1 MADGKIVIDID
12 IPVDK
17 VKTDAQLIDQV
28 LNALGK
34 DAGKE
39 LDSSFEQST
48 NKVKQEADDT
58 SKEVNQ
64 KLSKPVQFKWT
75 LDNKDV
81 KDKTQQTDEEIKS
94 VPKEVETKFS
104 AVTDEA
110 KSKTV
115 ELQNAFKAVPKSTET
130 KNEVNNSDAKAK
142 VEETKKELDSVPKDT
157 KTKQTADNADLKEK
171 ANQSKKEINKV
182 PDKKDTK
189 LTGTDETK
197 KATDSASK
205 NADDAGKHFSKLHEI
220 IKGTFIGNFAANA
233 VQTGLSVIKN
243 TLGGVITEGTHYNR
257 LQQDMIAQWTTLTG
271 SAGKGKELVKET
283 NDLAIAA
290 QNSTE
295 MVNDLNQKFY
305 AVTNSAGK
313 TRELSK
319 SVLTLQDAFGQS
331 DDAVKNFAMQWSQ
344 MIGNG
349 KANAQDMMSI
359 QNVFPKFM
367 EELVAYEQ
375 KVTHNSKL
383 TTSQVRDMMSA
394 GKISADAMN
403 TVLIGMGEKYK
414 NATDNFSQTMD
425 GMERT
430 IHARI
435 PVLAGAIVKPFQELK
450 NPLLGKMSNWITSS
464 GAEKSFENF
473 GKSIAGIMN
482 GVMTVINTFAVSFK
496 ANIAGAFEG
505 SHLSD
510 IGNSFRDIGKA
521 VTPALQAIAGFV
533 GVISG
538 NIFKAFANLLTG
550 IVSGFQGIGRQK
562 SALDFSGVAKIFY
575 SLSQAINAVMV
586 YLQPLINKLGEFIGI
601 FAKGAFSGIVTVFQD
616 ISSAIGKVASKLV
629 DLIPQMDDT
638 NKAVDGVAK
647 HRAAIEKLGK
657 VFGGL
662 ITAILAGKATF
673 KVLDTM
679 RFGIVGI
686 GNAFRALKNAPS
698 ILAALSKAF
707 PNVTKA
713 IKGVKEAFDLLKLA
727 FMTNPFMATVAV
739 IVALGLAFYEAY
751 KHIKPFREW
760 IDKAAET
767 VRKSFDGMVRNV
779 EAFNKSFVKG
789 LKAVVDWIKKNWST
803 LLRMLV
809 DPIGGGLKLLYDNNP
824 KFKKWVDDLGKNIS
838 NGWSSIK
845 KNTSKFF
852 TDLPKNISKGMK
864 AAIDWIKKNWSGLTL
879 LMVAPI
885 AGAIKLLYD
894 NNPKFKKWVDSLGQN
909 LKKGFDGMLK
919 NSHNF
924 FKGLWTGIGNWG
936 KQVSKNWGNFVKGLS
951 ENRYVKAFKKGNLFG
966 TLFKD
971 AQSRMKDFGK
981 KWDKAWKNNKKTL
994 ADSFSNM
1001 QSNIS
1006 KWGTNTHKWYDK
1018 FNKQFKKKWDNGWK
1032 NNKQAL
1038 IDSFDRMKQNTRNW
1052 GNNIH
1057 KWYDNFNKNFSK
1069 NWNRGWS
1076 DTRKNLSTAWSKMQD
1091 RTARFGSDMQN
1102 WLNNFGPNFKA
1113 GWKSLSKGVQ
1123 NIFGDMW
1130 TAMKKLGKDAMGG
1143 LIDIVNGGISG
1154 INTVIYAFGGKGDTI
1169 KKIPKKF
1176 ASGTG
1181 AFSGPRRAITEP
1193 TLAMVN
1199 DGFDSPETGNKEA
1212 LFRPSTGEFGVFQGR
1227 NTTTMLMPGDEILN
1241 ASETAMVM
1249 QSMGIAHFAKG
1260 TGWLGNITNSVGS
1273 FFGGIGSWVKDK
1285 VDDLKKYFEL
1295 AKKII
1300 SNPTQYVESIF
1311 NFKGF
1316 NSGQR
1321 SMKALASG
1329 LFDQANKNV
1338 QSFWKTLWNMVSGQ
1352 FNGGA
1357 ANSDLLAAAQKYGS
1371 GHPYV
1376 WGAKGADAFDC
1387 SGLVQYAVEHAFHKA
1402 FPAGSSGQYAATQA
1416 VSNPQP
1422 GDLVF
1427 FGAGGANHVG
1437 IYAGGDNYY
1446 SAQSPSASPNIGMG
1460 KISAVHEGPVS
1471 YRRIPGINALGKSG
1485 DNVKANSGLEKWI
1498 KKTIAPG
1505 FWKFIDKLNSLFN
1518 VSIGSG
1524 GPNSAPTGD
1533 HKHWLKQAGIPESW
1547 FNGLNSI
1554 IQQESGW
1561 RVNATNPSS
1570 GAYGIPQS
1578 LPGNKMAS
1586 AGSDWRTNPI
1596 TQLKWMYS
1604 YIKGR
1609 YGSLQNALSFRA
1621 ANGWYGNGG
1630 ELDSPKVIGVGEDG
1644 PEFVINPQK
1653 STADHLIDKAIL
1665 QRAKVAPE
1673 SPTASLARIMDQVK
1687 YSSVAGY
1694 GTPDSSTIASQ
1705 NIIKLDDKRQKIDG
1719 NTVIK
1724 FIVSDKEMARATYPT
1739 IKMLQAHDITIKQQG
1754 GAVPV
1759 V

>member
-171 ANQSKKEINKV
+171 ANQSKEEINKV

-257 LQQDMIAQWTTLTG
+257 LQQDMLAQWTTLTG

-403 TVLIGMGEKYK
+403 TVLIGMGKKYK

-435 PVLAGAIVKPFQELK
+435 PVLAGAIVKPFQDLK

-482 GVMTVINTFAVSFK
+482 GVMTVINTFAMSFR
-496 ANIAGAFEG
+496 ANIAGAFQG
-505 SHLSD
+505 SHLGD

-533 GVISG
+533 GVISA
-538 NIFKAFANLLTG
+538 NVFDVFANLLSG
-550 IVSGFQGIGRQK
+550 IVEGFRNIGKQR
-562 SALDFSGVAKIFY
+562 SSLDFSGVAKTFQ
-575 SLSQAINAVMV
+575 SLSQSINAVMV
-586 YLQPLINKLGEFIGI
+586 RLRPLIKEFGEFIGI
-601 FAKGAFSGIVTVFQD
+601 FAKGTFEGIVTVFQD
-616 ISSAIGKVASKLV
+616 ISNAIGKVTSKVAEML
-629 DLIPQMDDT
+629 PYMDNT
-638 NKAVDGVAK
+638 GKAVDGVAK

-662 ITAILAGKATF
+662 VATVLAGKGTY
-673 KVLDTM
+673 KVLKTM
-679 RFGIVGI
+679 SSGI
-686 GNAFRALKNAPS
+686 GAIGKTAGGLGKTMSALKNGKGVVEATAKTFPT
-698 ILAALSKAF
+698 LS
-707 PNVTKA
+707 KA
-713 IKGVKEAFDLLKLA
+713 IKGVKDAWDLLRIA
-727 FMTNPFMATVAV
+727 FMVNPFMATVAV
-739 IVALGLAFYEAY
+739 IAALGLDFYEAY

-760 IDKAAET
+760 VNKAADT
-767 VRKSFDGMVRNV
+767 VHKSFDGMVRNV
-779 EAFNKSFVKG
+779 QAFTKAFVKG
-789 LKAVVDWIKKNWST
+789 WDDTKKNT
-803 LLRMLV
+803 
-809 DPIGGGLKLLYDNNP
+809 G
-824 KFKKWVDDLGKNIS
+824 KFFSDLGKTIS
-838 NGWSSIK
+838 DSWSNIK
-845 KNTSKFF
+845 KATTKFF
-852 TDLPKNISKGMK
+852 TDLPKNISKGMQ
-864 AAIDWIKKNWSGLTL
+864 AAIDWIKKNWLGLALLIVNPISGA
-879 LMVAPI
+879 V
-885 AGAIKLLYD
+885 KLLYD
-894 NNPKFKKWVDSLGQN
+894 NNPKFKKWVDSLGKTFQ
-909 LKKGFDGMLK
+909 KGWDSMLK
-919 NSHNF
+919 ASHNF

-936 KQVSKNWGNFVKGLS
+936 KQVSKNWGNFVKGLND
-951 ENRYVKAFKKGNLFG
+951 NRYVKAFKKGNLFG

-971 AQSRMKDFGK
+971 AQSQMKDFGK
-981 KWDKAWKNNKKTL
+981 KWDKAWKNNKKAL
-994 ADSFSNM
+994 SDSFKQM
-1001 QSNIS
+1001 QKNTTN
-1006 KWGTNTHKWYDK
+1006 WGKDTHKWYDK
-1018 FNKQFKKKWDNGWK
+1018 FNSQFKKKWNNGWSNAK
-1032 NNKQAL
+1032 KYLVN
-1038 IDSFDRMKQNTRNW
+1038 SFDDMKRNTSNW
-1052 GNNIH
+1052 GSNIH
-1057 KWYDNFNKNFSK
+1057 KWYDDFNKNFSK

-1076 DTRKNLSTAWSKMQD
+1076 DARKNLSNSWSKMQD
-1091 RTARFGSDMQN
+1091 RTSRFGSDMQD
-1102 WLNNFGPNFKA
+1102 WLSNFGSNFKA

-1130 TAMKKLGKDAMGG
+1130 DTMKKLGKDAMGG
-1143 LIDIVNGGISG
+1143 LIDIVNAGISG

-1169 KKIPKKF
+1169 KKITKKF

-1212 LFRPSTGEFGVFQGR
+1212 LFRPSTGEFGIFQGR
-1227 NTTTMLMPGDEILN
+1227 NTTTMLMPGDEVLN

-1249 QSMGIAHFAKG
+1249 QGMGITHFAKG
-1260 TGWLGNITNSVGS
+1260 TGFMGWL
-1273 FFGGIGSWVKDK
+1273 GGIGSWIGNTAGHLKDLFNMATKIIAHPIDYVKD
-1285 VDDLKKYFEL
+1285 
-1295 AKKII
+1295 
-1300 SNPTQYVESIF
+1300 IF

-1316 NSGQR
+1316 NSGKR
-1321 SMKALASG
+1321 AMKELASG

-1338 QSFWKTLWNMVSGQ
+1338 QAFWSTLWSMVSGKLDG
-1352 FNGGA
+1352 GGA
-1357 ANSDLLAAAQKYGS
+1357 EGGLLGAVEKYGK
-1371 GHPYV
+1371 GKPYV
-1376 WGAKGADAFDC
+1376 WGASGPDAFDC
-1387 SGLVQYAVEHAFHKA
+1387 SGLVMYALQKA
-1402 FPAGSSGQYAATQA
+1402 FGKSFPHYSGAQYNATTP

-1427 FGAGGANHVG
+1427 FGPGCSDHVG
-1437 IYAGGDNYY
+1437 VYAGGGKYW
-1446 SAQSPSASPNIGMG
+1446 SAMSPSSNPNIGM
-1460 KISAVHEGPVS
+1460 SAVKDGPSSNIS
-1471 YRRIPGINALGKSG
+1471 YRRVPGLNGEGSSN
-1485 DNVKANSGLEKWI
+1485 NVKANNGLEAFI
-1498 KKTIAPG
+1498 KKMPGLKG
-1505 FWKFIDKLNSLFN
+1505 FWSMIDKLNGLFGIGADSADPSGFGVSRWGETIKQVAAEMHADVTGTDIAKILSMIKGESGGNPKAVQPGSDPDGDGSGPAIGLLQYKRGTYKAYTMGGSIMGGTNQLRALFN
-1518 VSIGSG
+1518 DSNWKNDIHFGAGWS
-1524 GPNSAPTGD
+1524 PTG
-1533 HKHWLKQAGIPESW
+1533 HRRFSGSW
-1547 FNGLNSI
+1547 H
-1554 IQQESGW
+1554 
-1561 RVNATNPSS
+1561 
-1570 GAYGIPQS
+1570 
-1578 LPGNKMAS
+1578 
-1586 AGSDWRTNPI
+1586 
-1596 TQLKWMYS
+1596 
-1604 YIKGR
+1604 
-1609 YGSLQNALSFRA
+1609 
-1621 ANGWYGNGG
+1621 GNGG
-1630 ELDSPKVIGVGEDG
+1630 EFDKPEVIGVGEDG

-1673 SPTASLARIMDQVK
+1673 SPTASLARIMEQVK

-1694 GTPDSSTIASQ
+1694 GTPDSSTVAGQ
-1705 NIIKLDDKRQKIDG
+1705 NIVKVNNQGQAIDG

-1754 GAVPV
+1754 GAVPIV
-1759 V
+1759 

>member
-1 MADGKIVIDID
+1 MADGKITIDID

-17 VKTDAQLIDQV
+17 VKTDAQLIDQI
-28 LNALGK
+28 LNSLGR

-39 LDSSFEQST
+39 LDSSFEEST
-48 NKVKQEADDT
+48 DRVKQKADET
-58 SKEVNQ
+58 SKDVDE
-64 KLSKPVQFKWT
+64 KLSKPVDIKAG

-81 KDKTQQTDEEIKS
+81 QEKTNQTKRD
-94 VPKEVETKFS
+94 
-104 AVTDEA
+104 
-110 KSKTV
+110 
-115 ELQNAFKAVPKSTET
+115 
-130 KNEVNNSDAKAK
+130 
-142 VEETKKELDSVPKDT
+142 LDSVPKET
-157 KTKQTADNADLKEK
+157 KTEQKADNKDVVEKSKQTKEEVEKVPKKHKTDLDADDKTKPATESASHNAD
-171 ANQSKKEINKV
+171 
-182 PDKKDTK
+182 
-189 LTGTDETK
+189 ET
-197 KATDSASK
+197 
-205 NADDAGKHFSKLHEI
+205 GKHFSKLHEI

-233 VQTGLSVIKN
+233 VQSGLGAIKGAV
-243 TLGGVITEGTHYNR
+243 GGLITEGTHYNR
-257 LQQDMIAQWTTLTG
+257 LQQDMLAQWNTLAG

-290 QNSTE
+290 QNSVE

-305 AVTNSAGK
+305 AVTNSSSK
-313 TRELSK
+313 TRDLSK
-319 SVLTLQDAFGQS
+319 AVLTLQDAFGQS

-367 EELVAYEQ
+367 EELVEYER

-383 TTSQVRDMMSA
+383 TTAQVRDMMSN

-403 TVLIGMGEKYK
+403 TVLIEMGKKYK

-435 PVLAGAIVKPFQELK
+435 PVLAGAIVKPFQDLK

-482 GVMTVINTFAVSFK
+482 GVMTVINTFAMSFK
-496 ANIAGAFEG
+496 ANIAGAFQG
-505 SHLSD
+505 SHLGD
-510 IGNSFRDIGKA
+510 ISNSFRDIGKA

-533 GVISG
+533 GVISA
-538 NIFKAFANLLTG
+538 NIFNVFANLLSG
-550 IVSGFQGIGRQK
+550 IVEGLRNVGKQRS
-562 SALDFSGVAKIFY
+562 SLDFSGVTKTFQ
-575 SLSQAINAVMV
+575 SLSQSINAVMV
-586 YLQPLINKLGEFIGI
+586 RLRPLIKEFGEFIGI
-601 FAKGAFSGIVTVFQD
+601 FAKGTFEGIVTVFQD
-616 ISSAIGKVASKLV
+616 ISNLVGKVASKLAETLPYMQTT
-629 DLIPQMDDT
+629 D
-638 NKAVDGVAK
+638 KAVDGVTR
-647 HRAAIEKLGK
+647 HRASIERLGK

-662 ITAILAGKATF
+662 IAAIVAGKTTF

-679 RFGIVGI
+679 RLGIVGI
-686 GNAFRALKNAPS
+686 GNTISTFRKAPT
-698 ILAALSKAF
+698 IIAGISKAF
-707 PNVTKA
+707 PVLGKA
-713 IKGVKEAFDLLKLA
+713 INGVKGAFDLLKLA
-727 FMTNPFMATVAV
+727 FLANPFMATVAV
-739 IVALGLAFYEAY
+739 IAALGLAFYEAY

-760 IDKAAET
+760 VNKAADT
-767 VRKSFDGMVRNV
+767 VHKSFDGMVRNV
-779 EAFNKSFVKG
+779 QAFNKSFVNG
-789 LKAVVDWIKKNWST
+789 LKVVIDWVKKNWPT

-852 TDLPKNISKGMK
+852 TDLPKNISKGMR
-864 AAIDWIKKNWSGLTL
+864 AAIDWIKKNWFGLTL

-909 LKKGFDGMLK
+909 LKKGFDSMLK

-971 AQSRMKDFGK
+971 AQFRMKDFGK
-981 KWDKAWKNNKKTL
+981 KWDKAWKNNKKAL

-1001 QSNIS
+1001 QHNVT
-1006 KWGTNTHKWYDK
+1006 KWGTDTHKWYDK

-1038 IDSFDRMKQNTRNW
+1038 IDSFDRMKQNTSNW

-1091 RTARFGSDMQN
+1091 RTSRFGSDMQN

-1143 LIDIVNGGISG
+1143 LIDIVNDGISG

-1181 AFSGPRRAITEP
+1181 ALSGPRRAITEP

-1212 LFRPSTGEFGVFQGR
+1212 LFRPATGEFGVFQGR

-1241 ASETAMVM
+1241 ASETAMIM
-1249 QSMGIAHFAKG
+1249 QGMGITHFAKG

-1285 VDDLKKYFEL
+1285 VDDLKKYFDL

-1329 LFDQANKNV
+1329 LFDQANKSV

-1387 SGLVQYAVEHAFHKA
+1387 SGLVQYAVEHAFHKS
-1402 FPAGSSGQYAATQA
+1402 FPAGSSAQYAATQS
-1416 VSNPQP
+1416 VDNPQP

-1505 FWKFIDKLNSLFN
+1505 FWKFIDKLNGLFN

-1630 ELDSPKVIGVGEDG
+1630 EFDSPEVIGVGEEG

-1673 SPTASLARIMDQVK
+1673 SPTASLARIMEQVK

-1694 GTPDSSTIASQ
+1694 GTPDSNTVAGQ
-1705 NIIKLDDKRQKIDG
+1705 NIVKVNNQGQAIDG

-1724 FIVSDKEMARATYPT
+1724 FIVSNKEMARATYPT

-1754 GAVPV
+1754 GAVPIV
-1759 V
+1759 

>member
-1 MADGKIVIDID
+1 MADGKITIDID

-17 VKTDAQLIDQV
+17 VKTDAQLIDQI
-28 LNALGK
+28 LNSLGR

-39 LDSSFEQST
+39 LDSSFEEST
-48 NKVKQEADDT
+48 DKVKQNADET
-58 SKEVNQ
+58 SKDVDE
-64 KLSKPVQFKWT
+64 KLSKPVDIKAD
-75 LDNKDV
+75 LDTKDV
-81 KDKTQQTDEEIKS
+81 QEKTNQTKR
-94 VPKEVETKFS
+94 
-104 AVTDEA
+104 
-110 KSKTV
+110 
-115 ELQNAFKAVPKSTET
+115 
-130 KNEVNNSDAKAK
+130 
-142 VEETKKELDSVPKDT
+142 ELDSVPKET
-157 KTKQTADNADLKEK
+157 KTEQKADNKDVVEKSKQTKEEVEKVPEKHKTDLDADDKTKPATESASHNAD
-171 ANQSKKEINKV
+171 
-182 PDKKDTK
+182 
-189 LTGTDETK
+189 ET
-197 KATDSASK
+197 
-205 NADDAGKHFSKLHEI
+205 GKHFSKLHEI

-233 VQTGLSVIKN
+233 VQSGLGAIKGAV
-243 TLGGVITEGTHYNR
+243 GGLITEGTHYNR
-257 LQQDMIAQWTTLTG
+257 LQQDMLAQWNTLTG

-290 QNSTE
+290 QNSVE

-305 AVTNSAGK
+305 AVTNSSGK
-313 TRELSK
+313 TRDLSK
-319 SVLTLQDAFGQS
+319 AVLTLQDAFGQS

-367 EELVAYEQ
+367 EELVEYER

-383 TTSQVRDMMSA
+383 TTAQVRDMMSN

-403 TVLIGMGEKYK
+403 TVLIGMGKKYK

-435 PVLAGAIVKPFQELK
+435 PVLAGAIVKPFQDLK

-464 GAEKSFENF
+464 DAEKSFESF

-482 GVMTVINTFAVSFK
+482 GVMTVINTFAMSFR
-496 ANIAGAFEG
+496 ANIAGAFQG

-533 GVISG
+533 GVISA
-538 NIFKAFANLLTG
+538 NVFDAFANLLSG
-550 IVSGFQGIGRQK
+550 IVEGFRNIGKQR
-562 SALDFSGVAKIFY
+562 SSLDFSGVAKTFQ
-575 SLSQAINAVMV
+575 SLSQSINAVMV
-586 YLQPLINKLGEFIGI
+586 RLRPLIKEFGEFIGI
-601 FAKGAFSGIVTVFQD
+601 FAKGTFEGIVTVFQD
-616 ISSAIGKVASKLV
+616 ISNLVGKVASKLAETLPYMQST
-629 DLIPQMDDT
+629 D
-638 NKAVDGVAK
+638 KAVDGVTR
-647 HRAAIEKLGK
+647 HRASIERLGK

-662 ITAILAGKATF
+662 VAAIVAGKTTF

-679 RFGIVGI
+679 RLGIVGI
-686 GNAFRALKNAPS
+686 GNTISTLRKAPT
-698 ILAALSKAF
+698 IIAGISKAF
-707 PNVTKA
+707 PVLGRA
-713 IKGVKEAFDLLKLA
+713 INGVKGAFDLLKLA
-727 FMTNPFMATVAV
+727 FLANPFMATVAV
-739 IVALGLAFYEAY
+739 IAALGLAFYEAY

-760 IDKAAET
+760 VNKAADT
-767 VRKSFDGMVRNV
+767 VHKSFDGMVRNIQ
-779 EAFNKSFVKG
+779 AFNKSFVNG
-789 LKAVVDWIKKNWST
+789 LKVVIDWVKKNWST

-919 NSHNF
+919 TSHNF

-936 KQVSKNWGNFVKGLS
+936 KQVSKDWGNFVKGLS

-981 KWDKAWKNNKKTL
+981 KWDKAWKNNKKAL

-1018 FNKQFKKKWDNGWK
+1018 FNKQFKKKWGNGWK

-1038 IDSFDRMKQNTRNW
+1038 IDSFDRMKQNTNNW

-1076 DTRKNLSTAWSKMQD
+1076 DTRKNLSTAWAKMQD
-1091 RTARFGSDMQN
+1091 RTSRFGSDMQN
-1102 WLNNFGPNFKA
+1102 WLNNFGPNFKS

-1241 ASETAMVM
+1241 ASETAMIM
-1249 QSMGIAHFAKG
+1249 QGMGITHFAKG

-1285 VDDLKKYFEL
+1285 VDDLKKYFDL

-1387 SGLVQYAVEHAFHKA
+1387 SGLVQYAVEHAFHKS
-1402 FPAGSSGQYAATQA
+1402 FPAGSSAQYAATQS
-1416 VSNPQP
+1416 VDNPQP

-1604 YIKGR
+1604 YIKER
-1609 YGSLQNALSFRA
+1609 YGGLQNALSFRA
-1621 ANGWYGNGG
+1621 AHGWYGNGG
-1630 ELDSPKVIGVGEDG
+1630 EFDTPKVIGIGEDG

-1687 YSSVAGY
+1687 YSSIAGY

-1719 NTVIK
+1719 DTVIK

-1754 GAVPV
+1754 GAIPV

>member
-17 VKTDAQLIDQV
+17 VKTDAQLIDQI
-28 LNALGK
+28 LNSLGR

-39 LDSSFEQST
+39 LDSSFEEST
-48 NKVKQEADDT
+48 DKVKQKADET
-58 SKEVNQ
+58 SKDVDE
-64 KLSKPVQFKWT
+64 KLSKPVDIKAD

-81 KDKTQQTDEEIKS
+81 QEKTNQTKRD
-94 VPKEVETKFS
+94 
-104 AVTDEA
+104 
-110 KSKTV
+110 
-115 ELQNAFKAVPKSTET
+115 
-130 KNEVNNSDAKAK
+130 
-142 VEETKKELDSVPKDT
+142 LDSVPKETRTEQKADN
-157 KTKQTADNADLKEK
+157 KDVVEKSKQTKE
-171 ANQSKKEINKV
+171 EVEKV
-182 PDKKDTK
+182 PEKHK
-189 LTGTDETK
+189 TDLDANDNTK

-205 NADDAGKHFSKLHEI
+205 NADETGKHFSKLHEI

-233 VQTGLSVIKN
+233 AQTALGTIKN
-243 TLGGVITEGTHYNR
+243 AIGGVITEGTHYNR
-257 LQQDMIAQWTTLTG
+257 LQQDMLAQWNTLTG

-290 QNSTE
+290 QNSVE

-305 AVTNSAGK
+305 AVTNSSSK
-313 TRELSK
+313 TRDLSK
-319 SVLTLQDAFGQS
+319 AVLTLQDAFGQS

-367 EELVAYEQ
+367 EELVEYEH

-383 TTSQVRDMMSA
+383 TTAQVRDMMSN

-403 TVLIGMGEKYK
+403 TVLIGMGKKYK

-435 PVLAGAIVKPFQELK
+435 PVLAGAIVKPFQDLK
-450 NPLLGKMSNWITSS
+450 NPLLGKMSNWITSI

-473 GKSIAGIMN
+473 GKSIARIMN
-482 GVMTVINTFAVSFK
+482 GVMTVINTFAMSFR
-496 ANIAGAFEG
+496 ANIAGAFQG

-533 GVISG
+533 GVISAD
-538 NIFKAFANLLTG
+538 IFKVFTTQISG
-550 IVSGFQGIGRQK
+550 IVNGFKNVGKQK
-562 SALDFSGVAKIFY
+562 SSLNFSGVTKAFQ
-575 SLSQAINAVMV
+575 SLSQAINAVYS
-586 YLQPLINKLGEFIGI
+586 YLIPLNKRIGEFVGI
-601 FAKGAFSGIVTVFQD
+601 FAKGAIAGIVTVFQD
-616 ISSAIGKVASKLV
+616 ISGAIGKVTSKITE
-629 DLIPQMDDT
+629 LIPPVQNTD
-638 NKAVDGVAK
+638 KAVDGVTK
-647 HRAAIEKLGK
+647 HRAGIEKLGK

-662 ITAILAGKATF
+662 IAVILTGKATF
-673 KVLDTM
+673 SVLNGM
-679 RFGIVGI
+679 KSGIESLGKAI
-686 GNAFRALKNAPS
+686 SAIKNAPG
-698 ILAALSKAF
+698 IIAKISKAF
-707 PNVTKA
+707 PALGKA
-713 IKGVKEAFDLLKLA
+713 FGALKA
-727 FMTNPFMATVAV
+727 VFMANPFMATVAV
-739 IVALGLAFYEAY
+739 IAALGLAFYEAY

-760 IDKAAET
+760 VNKAADT
-767 VRKSFDGMVRNV
+767 VHKSFDGMVRNIQ
-779 EAFNKSFVKG
+779 AFNKSFVNG
-789 LKAVVDWIKKNWST
+789 LKVVIDWVKKNWPT

-894 NNPKFKKWVDSLGQN
+894 NNPKFKKWVDNLGQN

-966 TLFKD
+966 ALFKD

-981 KWDKAWKNNKKTL
+981 KWDKAWKNNKKAL

-1001 QSNIS
+1001 QSNIN

-1038 IDSFDRMKQNTRNW
+1038 IDSFDRMKQNTSNW

-1091 RTARFGSDMQN
+1091 RTSRFGSDMQN

-1241 ASETAMVM
+1241 ASETAMIM
-1249 QSMGIAHFAKG
+1249 QGMGITHFAKG
-1260 TGWLGNITNSVGS
+1260 TGWLGNITSSVGS
-1273 FFGGIGSWVKDK
+1273 FFGSIGSWVKDK
-1285 VDDLKKYFEL
+1285 VDDLKKYFDL

-1376 WGAKGADAFDC
+1376 WGSKGADAFDC
-1387 SGLVQYAVEHAFHKA
+1387 SGLVQYAVEHAFHKS
-1402 FPAGSSGQYAATQA
+1402 FPAGSSAQYAATQS
-1416 VSNPQP
+1416 VDNPQP

-1630 ELDSPKVIGVGEDG
+1630 EFDSPKVIGVGEDG
-1644 PEFVINPQK
+1644 SEFVINPQK

-1665 QRAKVAPE
+1665 QRAKAAPE
-1673 SPTASLARIMDQVK
+1673 SPTASLARIMEQVK

-1694 GTPDSSTIASQ
+1694 GTSDSSTVAGQ
-1705 NIIKLDDKRQKIDG
+1705 NIVKVNNQGQAIDG

-1724 FIVSDKEMARATYPT
+1724 FIVSDKEMARTIYPT

>member
-1 MADGKIVIDID
+1 MADGKITIDID

-17 VKTDAQLIDQV
+17 VKTDAQLIDQI
-28 LNALGK
+28 LNSLGR

-39 LDSSFEQST
+39 LDSSFEEST
-48 NKVKQEADDT
+48 DKVKQKADET
-58 SKEVNQ
+58 SKDVDE
-64 KLSKPVQFKWT
+64 KLSKPVDIKAD

-81 KDKTQQTDEEIKS
+81 QEKTNQTKRD
-94 VPKEVETKFS
+94 
-104 AVTDEA
+104 
-110 KSKTV
+110 
-115 ELQNAFKAVPKSTET
+115 
-130 KNEVNNSDAKAK
+130 
-142 VEETKKELDSVPKDT
+142 LDSVPKET
-157 KTKQTADNADLKEK
+157 RTEQKADNKDAVEK
-171 ANQSKKEINKV
+171 ARQAKEEIDKV
-182 PDKKDTK
+182 PDKKNSK
-189 LTGTDETK
+189 LDSTDNTK
-197 KATDSASK
+197 KATDSASR
-205 NADDAGKHFSKLHEI
+205 NADNAGKHFSKLHEI

-233 VQTGLSVIKN
+233 AQTALGTIKN
-243 TLGGVITEGTHYNR
+243 AIGGLITEGTHYNR
-257 LQQDMIAQWTTLTG
+257 LQQDMLAQWTTLTG

-290 QNSTE
+290 QNSVE

-305 AVTNSAGK
+305 AVTNSSSK
-313 TRELSK
+313 TRDLSK
-319 SVLTLQDAFGQS
+319 AVLTLQDAFGQS

-367 EELVAYEQ
+367 EELVEYER

-383 TTSQVRDMMSA
+383 TTAQVRDMMSN

-403 TVLIGMGEKYK
+403 TVLIGMGKKYK

-435 PVLAGAIVKPFQELK
+435 PVLAGAIVKPFQDLK
-450 NPLLGKMSNWITSS
+450 NPLLGKMSNWIASS

-482 GVMTVINTFAVSFK
+482 GLMTVVGTFAMSFR
-496 ANIAGAFEG
+496 ANIAGAFQG
-505 SHLSD
+505 SHLGD
-510 IGNSFRDIGKA
+510 ISNSFRDIGKA

-533 GVISG
+533 GVISA
-538 NIFKAFANLLTG
+538 NIFNVFANLLSG
-550 IVSGFQGIGRQK
+550 IVEGFRNIGKQR
-562 SALDFSGVAKIFY
+562 SSLDFSGVAKIFQ
-575 SLSQAINAVMV
+575 SLSQSINAVMV
-586 YLQPLINKLGEFIGI
+586 YLRPLIKEFGEFIGI
-601 FAKGAFSGIVTVFQD
+601 FAKGAFEGIVTVFQD
-616 ISSAIGKVASKLV
+616 ISNAIGKVTSKVAEML
-629 DLIPQMDDT
+629 PYMDDT
-638 NKAVDGVAK
+638 SKAVGGVAK
-647 HRAAIEKLGK
+647 HRAVIERLGK

-662 ITAILAGKATF
+662 VTTVLAGKGTY
-673 KVLDTM
+673 KVLKTM
-679 RFGIVGI
+679 SSGI
-686 GNAFRALKNAPS
+686 GAIGKTAGGLGKTMSALKNGKGVVEATAKTFPT
-698 ILAALSKAF
+698 LS
-707 PNVTKA
+707 KA
-713 IKGVKEAFDLLKLA
+713 IKGVKDAWDLLRIA
-727 FMTNPFMATVAV
+727 FMVNPFMMTVAV
-739 IVALGLAFYEAY
+739 IAALGLAFYEAY

-760 IDKAAET
+760 VNKAADT
-767 VRKSFDGMVRNV
+767 VHKSFDGMVRNV
-779 EAFNKSFVKG
+779 QAFAKAFVKG
-789 LKAVVDWIKKNWST
+789 WNDTKKNT
-803 LLRMLV
+803 
-809 DPIGGGLKLLYDNNP
+809 G
-824 KFKKWVDDLGKNIS
+824 KFFSDLGKKISDSWNNIS
-838 NGWSSIK
+838 K
-845 KNTSKFF
+845 TTSKFF

-981 KWDKAWKNNKKTL
+981 KWDKAWKNNKKAL

-1001 QSNIS
+1001 QSNIN

-1038 IDSFDRMKQNTRNW
+1038 IDSFDRMKQNTSNW

-1076 DTRKNLSTAWSKMQD
+1076 DTRKNLSTAWSRMQD
-1091 RTARFGSDMQN
+1091 RTSRFGSDMQN

-1113 GWKSLSKGVQ
+1113 GWKSLSNGVQ

-1241 ASETAMVM
+1241 ASETAMIM
-1249 QSMGIAHFAKG
+1249 QGMGITHFAKG
-1260 TGWLGNITNSVGS
+1260 TGWLGNITSSVGS

-1285 VDDLKKYFEL
+1285 VDDLKKYFDL

-1387 SGLVQYAVEHAFHKA
+1387 SGLVQYAVEHAFHKS
-1402 FPAGSSGQYAATQA
+1402 FPAGSSAQYAATQS
-1416 VSNPQP
+1416 VDNPQP

-1609 YGSLQNALSFRA
+1609 YESLQNALSFRA

-1630 ELDSPKVIGVGEDG
+1630 EFDSPKVIGVGEDG
-1644 PEFVINPQK
+1644 HEFVINPQK

-1665 QRAKVAPE
+1665 QRAKAAPE

-1705 NIIKLDDKRQKIDG
+1705 NIIRLDDKRQKIDG

-1754 GAVPV
+1754 GAIPV

>member
-39 LDSSFEQST
+39 LDNSFEQST
-48 NKVKQEADDT
+48 NKVKQEADET

-64 KLSKPVQFKWT
+64 KLSKPVEFKWT

-81 KDKTQQTDEEIKS
+81 KDKTRQTDEEIKS

-171 ANQSKKEINKV
+171 ANQSKEEINKV

-435 PVLAGAIVKPFQELK
+435 PVLAGAIVKPFQDLK

-482 GVMTVINTFAVSFK
+482 GVMTVINTFAMSFR
-496 ANIAGAFEG
+496 ANIAGAFQG
-505 SHLSD
+505 SHLGD
-510 IGNSFRDIGKA
+510 IGNSFREIGKA

-533 GVISG
+533 GVISA
-538 NIFKAFANLLTG
+538 NVFDVFANLLSG
-550 IVSGFQGIGRQK
+550 IVEGFRNIGKQR
-562 SALDFSGVAKIFY
+562 SSLDFSGVAKTFQ
-575 SLSQAINAVMV
+575 SLSQSINAVMV
-586 YLQPLINKLGEFIGI
+586 RLRPLIKEFGEFIGI
-601 FAKGAFSGIVTVFQD
+601 FAKGTFEGIVTIFQD
-616 ISSAIGKVASKLV
+616 ISNAIGKVTSKVAEML
-629 DLIPQMDDT
+629 PYMDNT
-638 NKAVDGVAK
+638 GKAVDGVAK

-662 ITAILAGKATF
+662 VATVLAGKGTY
-673 KVLDTM
+673 KVLKTM
-679 RFGIVGI
+679 SSGI
-686 GNAFRALKNAPS
+686 GAIGKTAGGLGKTMSALKNGKGVVEATAKTFPT
-698 ILAALSKAF
+698 LS
-707 PNVTKA
+707 KA
-713 IKGVKEAFDLLKLA
+713 IKGVKDAWDLLRIA
-727 FMTNPFMATVAV
+727 FMVNPFMATVAV
-739 IVALGLAFYEAY
+739 IAALGLAFYEAY

-760 IDKAAET
+760 VNKAADT
-767 VRKSFDGMVRNV
+767 VHKSFDGMVRNV
-779 EAFNKSFVKG
+779 QAFTKAFVKG
-789 LKAVVDWIKKNWST
+789 WDETKKNT
-803 LLRMLV
+803 
-809 DPIGGGLKLLYDNNP
+809 G
-824 KFKKWVDDLGKNIS
+824 KFFSDLGKTIS
-838 NGWSSIK
+838 DSWNNIK
-845 KNTSKFF
+845 KTTTKFF
-852 TDLPKNISKGMK
+852 TDLPKNISKGMQV
-864 AAIDWIKKNWSGLTL
+864 AIDWIKKNWLGLALLIVNPISGA
-879 LMVAPI
+879 V
-885 AGAIKLLYD
+885 KLLYD
-894 NNPKFKKWVDSLGQN
+894 NNPKFKKWVDSLGKTFQ
-909 LKKGFDGMLK
+909 KGWDGMLK
-919 NSHNF
+919 ASHNF

-936 KQVSKNWGNFVKGLS
+936 KQVSKNWGNFVKGLND
-951 ENRYVKAFKKGNLFG
+951 NRYVKAFKKGNLFG

-971 AQSRMKDFGK
+971 AQSQMKDFGK
-981 KWDKAWKNNKKTL
+981 KWDKAWKNSKKAL
-994 ADSFSNM
+994 SDSFKQM
-1001 QSNIS
+1001 QKNTTN
-1006 KWGTNTHKWYDK
+1006 WGKDTHKWYDK
-1018 FNKQFKKKWDNGWK
+1018 FNSQFKKKWNNGWSSAKK
-1032 NNKQAL
+1032 NLVN
-1038 IDSFDRMKQNTRNW
+1038 SFDDMKRNTSNW
-1052 GNNIH
+1052 GSNIH
-1057 KWYDNFNKNFSK
+1057 SWYDDFNKNFSK
-1069 NWNRGWS
+1069 KWNRGWS
-1076 DTRKNLSTAWSKMQD
+1076 DTRKNLSNAWSKMQD
-1091 RTARFGSDMQN
+1091 RTSRFGSDMQD
-1102 WLNNFGPNFKA
+1102 WLSNFGPNFKA
-1113 GWKSLSKGVQ
+1113 GWKSLSKGVR
-1123 NIFGDMW
+1123 NIFSDMW
-1130 TAMKKLGKDAMGG
+1130 DAMKKLGKDAMGG

-1169 KKIPKKF
+1169 KKITKKF

-1212 LFRPSTGEFGVFQGR
+1212 LFRPATGEFGIFQGR
-1227 NTTTMLMPGDEILN
+1227 NTTTMLMPGDEVLN

-1249 QSMGIAHFAKG
+1249 QGMGITRFAKG
-1260 TGWLGNITNSVGS
+1260 TGFMGWL
-1273 FFGGIGSWVKDK
+1273 GGIGSWIGNTAGHLKDLFNMATKIIAHPIDYVKD
-1285 VDDLKKYFEL
+1285 
-1295 AKKII
+1295 
-1300 SNPTQYVESIF
+1300 IF

-1316 NSGQR
+1316 NSGKR
-1321 SMKALASG
+1321 AMKELASG

-1338 QSFWKTLWNMVSGQ
+1338 QAFWSTLWSMVSGKLDG
-1352 FNGGA
+1352 GGA
-1357 ANSDLLAAAQKYGS
+1357 EGGLLGAVEKYGK
-1371 GHPYV
+1371 GKPYV
-1376 WGAKGADAFDC
+1376 WGASGPDAFDC
-1387 SGLVQYAVEHAFHKA
+1387 SGLVMYALQKA
-1402 FPAGSSGQYAATQA
+1402 FGKSFPHYSGAQYNATTP

-1427 FGAGGANHVG
+1427 FGPGGSDHVG
-1437 IYAGGDNYY
+1437 VYAGGGKYW
-1446 SAQSPSASPNIGMG
+1446 SAMSPSSNPNIGM
-1460 KISAVHEGPVS
+1460 SAVKDGPSSNIS
-1471 YRRIPGINALGKSG
+1471 YRRVPGLNGEGSSN
-1485 DNVKANSGLEKWI
+1485 NVKANNGLEAFI
-1498 KKTIAPG
+1498 KKMPGLKG
-1505 FWKFIDKLNSLFN
+1505 FWSMIDKLNGLFGIGADSADPSGFGVSRWGETIKQVAAEMHADVTGTDIAKILSMIKGESGGNPKAVQPGSDPDGDGSGPAIGLLQYKRGTYKAYTMGGSIMGGTNQLRALFN
-1518 VSIGSG
+1518 DSNWKNDIHFGAGWS
-1524 GPNSAPTGD
+1524 PTG
-1533 HKHWLKQAGIPESW
+1533 HRRFSGSW
-1547 FNGLNSI
+1547 H
-1554 IQQESGW
+1554 
-1561 RVNATNPSS
+1561 
-1570 GAYGIPQS
+1570 
-1578 LPGNKMAS
+1578 
-1586 AGSDWRTNPI
+1586 
-1596 TQLKWMYS
+1596 
-1604 YIKGR
+1604 
-1609 YGSLQNALSFRA
+1609 
-1621 ANGWYGNGG
+1621 GNGG
-1630 ELDSPKVIGVGEDG
+1630 EFDKPEVIGVGEDG

-1673 SPTASLARIMDQVK
+1673 SPTASLARIMEQVK

-1694 GTPDSSTIASQ
+1694 GTPDSNTVAGQ
-1705 NIIKLDDKRQKIDG
+1705 NIVKVNNQSQAIDG
-1719 NTVIK
+1719 NTIIK

>member
-39 LDSSFEQST
+39 LDNSFEQST
-48 NKVKQEADDT
+48 SKVKQEADET
-58 SKEVNQ
+58 SKEVNE

-142 VEETKKELDSVPKDT
+142 VEETKKELDSVPKDI

-171 ANQSKKEINKV
+171 ANQSKEEINKV
-182 PDKKDTK
+182 PKKHNTDLDSTDK
-189 LTGTDETK
+189 TK

-205 NADDAGKHFSKLHEI
+205 NADNAKHHFSILREV
-220 IKGTFIGNFAANA
+220 IKGTFIGNLASNPVEAALGA
-233 VQTGLSVIKN
+233 LKDAFGGL
-243 TLGGVITEGTHYNR
+243 ITEGTHYNR
-257 LQQDMIAQWTTLTG
+257 LQQDMLAQWTTLTG

-305 AVTNSAGK
+305 AVTNSASK

-394 GKISADAMN
+394 GKISADTMN

-496 ANIAGAFEG
+496 ANIAGAIQG
-505 SHLSD
+505 SHLND

-521 VTPALQAIAGFV
+521 VTPALQAIAGFI
-533 GVISG
+533 GVIGG
-538 NIFKAFANLLTG
+538 NVFKTFATFLSG
-550 IVSGFQGIGRQK
+550 IVSGFKGIGRQK
-562 SALDFSGVAKIFY
+562 SALNFSGVAKTFQ
-575 SLSQAINAVMV
+575 SLSQAVNAVYT
-586 YLQPLINKLGEFIGI
+586 YLIPLNKLTGEFIGI

-616 ISSAIGKVASKLV
+616 ISSAIGKAASKLA

-647 HRAAIEKLGK
+647 HRAAIERLGK

-662 ITAILAGKATF
+662 ITVILAGKGTWA
-673 KVLDTM
+673 VLDKM
-679 RFGIVGI
+679 RFGFLGI
-686 GNAFRALKNAPS
+686 ANTFSKIAKGKTL
-698 ILAALSKAF
+698 IEGLAKAF
-707 PNVTKA
+707 PNLTKA
-713 IKGVKEAFDLLKLA
+713 IKGAKEAFGLLKLA
-727 FMTNPFMATVAV
+727 FATNPFMATVAV

-760 IDKAAET
+760 VNKAAET
-767 VRKSFDGMVRNV
+767 VRKSFNGMVRNV

-789 LKAVVDWIKKNWST
+789 LKVVVNWIKKNWPT

-838 NGWSSIK
+838 
-845 KNTSKFF
+845 
-852 TDLPKNISKGMK
+852 KGMQ
-864 AAIDWIKKNWSGLTL
+864 ATINWIKKNWLGLALLIVNPISGA
-879 LMVAPI
+879 V
-885 AGAIKLLYD
+885 KLLYD
-894 NNPKFKKWVDSLGQN
+894 NNPKFKKWVDSLGKTF
-909 LKKGFDGMLK
+909 KKGWDSMLK
-919 NSHNF
+919 ASHNF

-936 KQVSKNWGNFVKGLS
+936 KQVSKNWGNFVKGLND
-951 ENRYVKAFKKGNLFG
+951 NRYVKAFKKGNLFG

-971 AQSRMKDFGK
+971 AQSQMKDFGK
-981 KWDKAWKNNKKTL
+981 KWDKAWKNNKKAL
-994 ADSFSNM
+994 SDSFKQM
-1001 QSNIS
+1001 QKNTTN
-1006 KWGTNTHKWYDK
+1006 WGKDTHKWYDK
-1018 FNKQFKKKWDNGWK
+1018 FNSQFKKKWNNGWSNAKK
-1032 NNKQAL
+1032 NL
-1038 IDSFDRMKQNTRNW
+1038 INSFDDMKRNTSNW
-1052 GNNIH
+1052 GSNIH
-1057 KWYDNFNKNFSK
+1057 KWYDDFNKNFSK

-1076 DTRKNLSTAWSKMQD
+1076 DARKNLSNSWSKMQG
-1091 RTARFGSDMQN
+1091 RTSRFGSDMQD
-1102 WLNNFGPNFKA
+1102 WLSNFGSNFKA

-1130 TAMKKLGKDAMGG
+1130 DTMKKLGKDAMGG
-1143 LIDIVNGGISG
+1143 LIDIVNAGISG

-1169 KKIPKKF
+1169 KKITKKF

-1212 LFRPSTGEFGVFQGR
+1212 LFRPSTGEFGIFQGR
-1227 NTTTMLMPGDEILN
+1227 NTTTMLMPGDEVLN

-1249 QSMGIAHFAKG
+1249 QGMGITHFAKG
-1260 TGWLGNITNSVGS
+1260 TGFMGWL
-1273 FFGGIGSWVKDK
+1273 GGIGSWIGNTAGHLKDLFNMATKIIAHPIDYVKD
-1285 VDDLKKYFEL
+1285 
-1295 AKKII
+1295 
-1300 SNPTQYVESIF
+1300 IF
-1311 NFKGF
+1311 NFKDF
-1316 NSGQR
+1316 TSGKR
-1321 SMKALASG
+1321 SMKELASG

-1338 QSFWKTLWNMVSGQ
+1338 QAFWSTLWSMVSGKLDG
-1352 FNGGA
+1352 GGA
-1357 ANSDLLAAAQKYGS
+1357 EGGLLGAVEKYGK
-1371 GHPYV
+1371 GKPYV
-1376 WGAKGADAFDC
+1376 WGASGPDAFDC
-1387 SGLVQYAVEHAFHKA
+1387 SGLVMYALQKA
-1402 FPAGSSGQYAATQA
+1402 FGKSFPHYSGAQYNATTP

-1427 FGAGGANHVG
+1427 FGPGGSDHVG
-1437 IYAGGDNYY
+1437 VYAGGGKYW
-1446 SAQSPSASPNIGMG
+1446 SAMSPSSNPNIGM
-1460 KISAVHEGPVS
+1460 SAVKDGPSSNIS
-1471 YRRIPGINALGKSG
+1471 YRRVPGLKGEGSSN
-1485 DNVKANSGLEKWI
+1485 NVKANNGLEEFI
-1498 KKTIAPG
+1498 KKMPGLKG
-1505 FWKFIDKLNSLFN
+1505 FWSMIDKLNGLFGIGADSADPSGFGVSRWGETIKQVAAEMHADVTGTDIAKILSMIKGESGGNPKAVQPGSDPDGDGSGPAMGLLQFKRGTYKAYTMGGSIMRGTNQLRALFN
-1518 VSIGSG
+1518 DSNWKNDIHFGAG
-1524 GPNSAPTGD
+1524 WGPTG
-1533 HKHWLKQAGIPESW
+1533 HRRFSGSW
-1547 FNGLNSI
+1547 H
-1554 IQQESGW
+1554 
-1561 RVNATNPSS
+1561 
-1570 GAYGIPQS
+1570 
-1578 LPGNKMAS
+1578 
-1586 AGSDWRTNPI
+1586 
-1596 TQLKWMYS
+1596 
-1604 YIKGR
+1604 
-1609 YGSLQNALSFRA
+1609 
-1621 ANGWYGNGG
+1621 GNGG
-1630 ELDSPKVIGVGEDG
+1630 EFDKPEVIGVGEDG

-1673 SPTASLARIMDQVK
+1673 SPTASLARIMEQVK

-1694 GTPDSSTIASQ
+1694 GTPDSGTVAGQ
-1705 NIIKLDDKRQKIDG
+1705 NIVKVNNQGQAIDG

-1754 GAVPV
+1754 GAIPV

>member
-1 MADGKIVIDID
+1 MADGKITIDID

-17 VKTDAQLIDQV
+17 VKTDAQLIDQI
-28 LNALGK
+28 LNSLGR

-39 LDSSFEQST
+39 LDSSFEEST
-48 NKVKQEADDT
+48 DKVKQKANET
-58 SKEVNQ
+58 SKDVDE
-64 KLSKPVQFKWT
+64 KLSKPVDIKAD

-81 KDKTQQTDEEIKS
+81 QEKTNQTKR
-94 VPKEVETKFS
+94 
-104 AVTDEA
+104 
-110 KSKTV
+110 
-115 ELQNAFKAVPKSTET
+115 N
-130 KNEVNNSDAKAK
+130 
-142 VEETKKELDSVPKDT
+142 LDSVPKET
-157 KTKQTADNADLKEK
+157 KTEQKADNKDAVEK
-171 ANQSKKEINKV
+171 ARQAKEEIDKV
-182 PDKKDTK
+182 PDRKNSK
-189 LTGTDETK
+189 LDSTDNTK
-197 KATDSASK
+197 KATDSASR
-205 NADDAGKHFSKLHEI
+205 NADNAGKHFSKLHEI

-233 VQTGLSVIKN
+233 AQTALGTIKN
-243 TLGGVITEGTHYNR
+243 AVGGLITEGTHYNR
-257 LQQDMIAQWTTLTG
+257 LQQDMLAQWNTLTG

-290 QNSTE
+290 QNSVE

-305 AVTNSAGK
+305 AVTNSSSK
-313 TRELSK
+313 TRDLSK
-319 SVLTLQDAFGQS
+319 AVLTLQDAFGQS

-367 EELVAYEQ
+367 EELVEYER

-383 TTSQVRDMMSA
+383 TTAQVRDMMSN

-403 TVLIGMGEKYK
+403 TVLIGMGKKYK

-435 PVLAGAIVKPFQELK
+435 PVLAGAIVKPFQDLK

-464 GAEKSFENF
+464 GAEKSFESF

-482 GVMTVINTFAVSFK
+482 GVMTVINTFAMSFR
-496 ANIAGAFEG
+496 ANVAGAFQG
-505 SHLSD
+505 SHLGD
-510 IGNSFRDIGKA
+510 ISNSFRDIGKA

-533 GVISG
+533 GVISS
-538 NIFKAFANLLTG
+538 NIFNVFANLLSG
-550 IVSGFQGIGRQK
+550 IVEGFRNIGKQR
-562 SALDFSGVAKIFY
+562 SSLDFSGVAKIFQ
-575 SLSQAINAVMV
+575 SLSQSINAVMV
-586 YLQPLINKLGEFIGI
+586 YLRPLIKEFGEFIGI
-601 FAKGAFSGIVTVFQD
+601 FAKGAFEGIVTVFQD
-616 ISSAIGKVASKLV
+616 ISNAIGKVTSKVAEML
-629 DLIPQMDDT
+629 PYMDDT
-638 NKAVDGVAK
+638 SKAVDGVAK
-647 HRAAIEKLGK
+647 HRAVIERLGK

-662 ITAILAGKATF
+662 VTTVLAGKGTY
-673 KVLDTM
+673 KVLKTM
-679 RFGIVGI
+679 SSGI
-686 GNAFRALKNAPS
+686 GAIGKTAGGLGKTMSALKNGKGVVEATAKTFPT
-698 ILAALSKAF
+698 LS
-707 PNVTKA
+707 KA
-713 IKGVKEAFDLLKLA
+713 IKGVKDAWDLLRIA
-727 FMTNPFMATVAV
+727 FMVNPFMMTVAV
-739 IVALGLAFYEAY
+739 IAALGLAFYEAY

-760 IDKAAET
+760 VNKAADT
-767 VRKSFDGMVRNV
+767 AHKSFDGMVRNV
-779 EAFNKSFVKG
+779 QAFTKAFVKG
-789 LKAVVDWIKKNWST
+789 WDDTKKNT
-803 LLRMLV
+803 
-809 DPIGGGLKLLYDNNP
+809 G
-824 KFKKWVDDLGKNIS
+824 KFFSDLGKNIS
-838 NGWSSIK
+838 DSWNNISK
-845 KNTSKFF
+845 TTSKFF

-864 AAIDWIKKNWSGLTL
+864 TAIDWVKKNWSGLAL
-879 LMVAPI
+879 LIVNPI

-894 NNPKFKKWVDSLGQN
+894 NNPKFKKWVDNLGQN

-924 FKGLWTGIGNWG
+924 FKRLWTGIGNWG

-1001 QSNIS
+1001 QNNIS
-1006 KWGTNTHKWYDK
+1006 KWGTNTHKWYDN
-1018 FNKQFKKKWDNGWK
+1018 FNKQFKKKWNNGWK
-1032 NNKQAL
+1032 NNKEAL
-1038 IDSFDRMKQNTRNW
+1038 IDSFDRMKRNTSNW

-1076 DTRKNLSTAWSKMQD
+1076 DTRKNLSTAWAKMQD
-1091 RTARFGSDMQN
+1091 RTSRFGSDMQN
-1102 WLNNFGPNFKA
+1102 WLNNFGPNFKS

-1241 ASETAMVM
+1241 ASETAMIM
-1249 QSMGIAHFAKG
+1249 QGMGITHFAKG

-1285 VDDLKKYFEL
+1285 VDDLKKYFDL

-1387 SGLVQYAVEHAFHKA
+1387 SGLVQYTVEHAFHKA
-1402 FPAGSSGQYAATQA
+1402 FPAGSSGQYAATQS
-1416 VSNPQP
+1416 VDNPQP

-1498 KKTIAPG
+1498 EKTIAPG

-1630 ELDSPKVIGVGEDG
+1630 EFDSPKVIGVGEDG

-1665 QRAKVAPE
+1665 QRAKAAPE

-1705 NIIKLDDKRQKIDG
+1705 NIIRLDDKRQKIDG

-1754 GAVPV
+1754 GAIPV

>member
-1 MADGKIVIDID
+1 MADGRITIDID

-17 VKTDAQLIDQV
+17 VKTDAQLIDQI
-28 LNALGK
+28 LNSVGR

-39 LDSSFEQST
+39 LDSSFEEST
-48 NKVKQEADDT
+48 DKVKQKADET
-58 SKEVNQ
+58 SKDVDE
-64 KLSKPVQFKWT
+64 KLSKPVDIKAN

-81 KDKTQQTDEEIKS
+81 QEKTNQTKR
-94 VPKEVETKFS
+94 
-104 AVTDEA
+104 
-110 KSKTV
+110 
-115 ELQNAFKAVPKSTET
+115 N
-130 KNEVNNSDAKAK
+130 
-142 VEETKKELDSVPKDT
+142 LDSVPKET
-157 KTKQTADNADLKEK
+157 KTEQKADNKDAVEK
-171 ANQSKKEINKV
+171 ARQAKEEIDKV
-182 PDKKDTK
+182 PDRKNSK
-189 LTGTDETK
+189 LDSTDNTK
-197 KATDSASK
+197 KATDSASR
-205 NADDAGKHFSKLHEI
+205 NADNAGKHFSKLHEI

-233 VQTGLSVIKN
+233 AQTALGTIKN
-243 TLGGVITEGTHYNR
+243 AIGGVITEGTHYNR
-257 LQQDMIAQWTTLTG
+257 LQQDMLAQWNTLTG

-290 QNSTE
+290 QNSVE

-305 AVTNSAGK
+305 AVTNSSSK
-313 TRELSK
+313 TRDLSK
-319 SVLTLQDAFGQS
+319 AVLTLQDAFGQS

-367 EELVAYEQ
+367 EELVEYER

-383 TTSQVRDMMSA
+383 TTAQVRDMMSN

-403 TVLIGMGEKYK
+403 TVLIGMGKKYK

-435 PVLAGAIVKPFQELK
+435 PVLAGAIVKPFQDLK

-482 GVMTVINTFAVSFK
+482 GVMTVINTFAMSFR
-496 ANIAGAFEG
+496 ANIAGAFQG

-533 GVISG
+533 GVISA
-538 NIFKAFANLLTG
+538 NVFNVFANLLSG
-550 IVSGFQGIGRQK
+550 IVEGFRNIGKQR
-562 SALDFSGVAKIFY
+562 SSLDFSGVAKTFQ
-575 SLSQAINAVMV
+575 SLSQSINAVMV
-586 YLQPLINKLGEFIGI
+586 RLRPLIKEFGEFIGI
-601 FAKGAFSGIVTVFQD
+601 FAKGTFEGIVTVFQD
-616 ISSAIGKVASKLV
+616 ISNAIGKVTSKVAEML
-629 DLIPQMDDT
+629 PYMDST
-638 NKAVDGVAK
+638 GKAVDGVTK
-647 HRAAIEKLGK
+647 HRASIERLGK

-662 ITAILAGKATF
+662 IAAIVAGKTTF

-679 RFGIVGI
+679 RLGIVGI
-686 GNAFRALKNAPS
+686 GNTISTLRKAPT
-698 ILAALSKAF
+698 IIAGISKAF
-707 PNVTKA
+707 PVLGKA
-713 IKGVKEAFDLLKLA
+713 INGVKGAFDLLKLA
-727 FMTNPFMATVAV
+727 FLANPFMATVAV
-739 IVALGLAFYEAY
+739 IAALGLAFYEAY

-760 IDKAAET
+760 VNKTADT
-767 VRKSFDGMVRNV
+767 VHKSFDGMVRNV
-779 EAFNKSFVKG
+779 QAFTKAFVK
-789 LKAVVDWIKKNWST
+789 DWDDTKKNT
-803 LLRMLV
+803 
-809 DPIGGGLKLLYDNNP
+809 G
-824 KFKKWVDDLGKNIS
+824 KFFSDLGKNIS
-838 NGWSSIK
+838 DSWNSISK
-845 KNTSKFF
+845 TTSKFF

-971 AQSRMKDFGK
+971 AQSRMKDFSK
-981 KWDKAWKNNKKTL
+981 KWDKAWKNNKKAL
-994 ADSFSNM
+994 ADSFRNM
-1001 QSNIS
+1001 QRNIG

-1018 FNKQFKKKWDNGWK
+1018 FSEQFKKKWDNGWK
-1032 NNKQAL
+1032 NSKQAL
-1038 IDSFDRMKQNTRNW
+1038 IDSFDRMKRNTSNW

-1076 DTRKNLSTAWSKMQD
+1076 DTRKNLGTAWSKMQD
-1091 RTARFGSDMQN
+1091 RTSRFGSDMKN
-1102 WLNNFGPNFKA
+1102 WLDNFGPNFKA

-1130 TAMKKLGKDAMGG
+1130 SAMKKLGKDAMGG
-1143 LIDIVNGGISG
+1143 LIDIVNAGISG
-1154 INTVIYAFGGKGDTI
+1154 INTVIYAFGGKGNTI

-1212 LFRPSTGEFGVFQGR
+1212 LFRPATGEFGVFQGR

-1241 ASETAMVM
+1241 ASETAMIM
-1249 QSMGIAHFAKG
+1249 QGMGITHFAKG

-1285 VDDLKKYFEL
+1285 VDDLKKYFDL

-1387 SGLVQYAVEHAFHKA
+1387 SGLVQYAVEHAFHKS
-1402 FPAGSSGQYAATQA
+1402 FPAGSSAQYAATQS
-1416 VSNPQP
+1416 VDNPQP

-1485 DNVKANSGLEKWI
+1485 DNVKANSGLEKWV

-1518 VSIGSG
+1518 ISIGSG

-1604 YIKGR
+1604 YIKER
-1609 YGSLQNALSFRA
+1609 YGGLQNALSFRA
-1621 ANGWYGNGG
+1621 AHGWYGNGG
-1630 ELDSPKVIGVGEDG
+1630 EFDSPKVIGVGEDG

-1687 YSSVAGY
+1687 YSSIAGY
-1694 GTPDSSTIASQ
+1694 GTPDSSIIASQ

-1719 NTVIK
+1719 DTVIK

-1754 GAVPV
+1754 GAIPV

>member
-34 DAGKE
+34 DAGKK
-39 LDSSFEQST
+39 LDNSFEQST
-48 NKVKQEADDT
+48 SKVKQEADET

-81 KDKTQQTDEEIKS
+81 KDKTQQTDKEIKS

-157 KTKQTADNADLKEK
+157 KTKQTADNTDVK
-171 ANQSKKEINKV
+171 AKAQQSKEEVNKV
-182 PDKKDTK
+182 PKKHNTDLDATDKTK
-189 LTGTDETK
+189 S
-197 KATDSASK
+197 ATDSASK
-205 NADDAGKHFSKLHEI
+205 NADNAGKHFSKLHEI

-233 VQTGLSVIKN
+233 VQAGLSVIKN

-257 LQQDMIAQWTTLTG
+257 LQQDMLAQWTTLTG

-394 GKISADAMN
+394 GKISADTMN
-403 TVLIGMGEKYK
+403 TVLIGMGKKYK

-435 PVLAGAIVKPFQELK
+435 PVLAGAIVKPFQNLK

-496 ANIAGAFEG
+496 ANIAGAFQG

-533 GVISG
+533 GVIGG
-538 NIFKAFANLLTG
+538 NVFKTFAAFLGG
-550 IVSGFQGIGRQK
+550 IVSGFKGIGRQK
-562 SALDFSGVAKIFY
+562 SALDFSGVAKIFQ
-575 SLSQAINAVMV
+575 SLSQAINAVYT
-586 YLQPLINKLGEFIGI
+586 YLIPLNRLIGEFIGI

-616 ISSAIGKVASKLV
+616 ISSVIGKVASKLV
-629 DLIPQMDDT
+629 DLIPPMNNT
-638 NKAVDGVAK
+638 NKAVDGVTK

-679 RFGIVGI
+679 RFGFLGI
-686 GNAFRALKNAPS
+686 ANTFSKIAKGKTL
-698 ILAALSKAF
+698 IEGLAKAF
-707 PNVTKA
+707 PNLTKA
-713 IKGVKEAFDLLKLA
+713 IKGVKGAFDLLKLA

-739 IVALGLAFYEAY
+739 LVALGIAFYEAY

-760 IDKAAET
+760 VNKAAET

-779 EAFNKSFVKG
+779 KAFNKSFVKG
-789 LKAVVDWIKKNWST
+789 FKAVIDWVKKNWLGLA
-803 LLRMLV
+803 LLIV
-809 DPIGGGLKLLYDNNP
+809 NPI
-824 KFKKWVDDLGKNIS
+824 
-838 NGWSSIK
+838 
-845 KNTSKFF
+845 
-852 TDLPKNISKGMK
+852 
-864 AAIDWIKKNWSGLTL
+864 SGA
-879 LMVAPI
+879 V
-885 AGAIKLLYD
+885 KLLYD
-894 NNPKFKKWVDSLGQN
+894 NNPKFKKWVDSLGKTF
-909 LKKGFDGMLK
+909 KKGWDNMLK
-919 NSHNF
+919 ASHNF
-924 FKGLWTGIGNWG
+924 LKGLWTGISNWG
-936 KQVSKNWGNFVKGLS
+936 K
-951 ENRYVKAFKKGNLFG
+951 
-966 TLFKD
+966 D
-971 AQSRMKDFGK
+971 
-981 KWDKAWKNNKKTL
+981 
-994 ADSFSNM
+994 
-1001 QSNIS
+1001 
-1006 KWGTNTHKWYDK
+1006 THKWYDK
-1018 FNKQFKKKWDNGWK
+1018 FNSQFKKKWNNGWSNAKK
-1032 NNKQAL
+1032 NLVN
-1038 IDSFDRMKQNTRNW
+1038 SFDDMKRNTSNW
-1052 GNNIH
+1052 GSNIH
-1057 KWYDNFNKNFSK
+1057 KWYDGFNKNFSKNWNHGWSNAKKNLINSFDDMKRNTSNWGSNIHKWYDDFNKNFSK

-1076 DTRKNLSTAWSKMQD
+1076 DNRKNLSNAWSRMQD
-1091 RTARFGSDMQN
+1091 RTSSFGSGMHD
-1102 WLNNFGPNFKA
+1102 WLSNFGSRFKA
-1113 GWKSLSKGVQ
+1113 GWKSLSRGVR

-1130 TAMKKLGKDAMGG
+1130 DAMKRLGKNAMGG
-1143 LIDIVNGGISG
+1143 LIDIVNAGISG
-1154 INTVIYAFGGKGDTI
+1154 INTVIHAFGGSSHTI
-1169 KKIPKKF
+1169 KRIPKRF

-1212 LFRPSTGEFGVFQGR
+1212 LFRPSTGEFGIFQGR
-1227 NTTTMLMPGDEILN
+1227 NTTAMLMPGDEVLN

-1249 QSMGIAHFAKG
+1249 QGMGITHFAKG
-1260 TGWLGNITNSVGS
+1260 TGFMGWL
-1273 FFGGIGSWVKDK
+1273 GGIGSWISNTAGHLKDLFNMATKIVAHPINYVKD
-1285 VDDLKKYFEL
+1285 
-1295 AKKII
+1295 
-1300 SNPTQYVESIF
+1300 IF

-1316 NSGQR
+1316 NSGKR

-1329 LFDQANKNV
+1329 LFDQANKYV
-1338 QSFWKTLWNMVSGQ
+1338 QAFWKTLWSMVSDKLDG
-1352 FNGGA
+1352 GGA
-1357 ANSDLLAAAQKYGS
+1357 EGGLLGAVEKYGK
-1371 GHPYV
+1371 GKPYV
-1376 WGAKGADAFDC
+1376 WGAEGPDAFDC
-1387 SGLVQYAVEHAFHKA
+1387 SGLVKYALEKSFGKSFPHYSGDQYAMSQ
-1402 FPAGSSGQYAATQA
+1402 G
-1416 VSNPQP
+1416 VSNPQI

-1427 FGAGGANHVG
+1427 FGPGGRNHVG
-1437 IYAGGDNYY
+1437 VYAGNGKIW
-1446 SAQSPSASPNIGMG
+1446 SAMSPSSGIGMANV
-1460 KISAVHEGPVS
+1460 SDFHEGAVS
-1471 YRRIPGINALGKSG
+1471 YRRIPGLKNENGEG
-1485 DNVKANSGLEKWI
+1485 NVKANSNLEKFIKNLPGMSGFFKFIGKISDLFGIAADAKDPAGTGADRWGEDI
-1498 KKTIAPG
+1498 KKAAETMHTSVTPTEIRKIISMIAGESGGNPRVTQPG
-1505 FWKFIDKLNSLFN
+1505 ADPDGDGSGPARGLLQYKTSTFNHYKVQGHGNIYHGWDQLLALFN
-1518 VSIGSG
+1518 DSNWRNDIHFGAG
-1524 GPNSAPTGD
+1524 WGPTG
-1533 HKHWLKQAGIPESW
+1533 HRRFSGSW
-1547 FNGLNSI
+1547 H
-1554 IQQESGW
+1554 
-1561 RVNATNPSS
+1561 
-1570 GAYGIPQS
+1570 
-1578 LPGNKMAS
+1578 
-1586 AGSDWRTNPI
+1586 
-1596 TQLKWMYS
+1596 
-1604 YIKGR
+1604 
-1609 YGSLQNALSFRA
+1609 
-1621 ANGWYGNGG
+1621 GNGG
-1630 ELDSPKVIGVGEDG
+1630 EFDKPEVIGVGEDG

-1673 SPTASLARIMDQVK
+1673 SPTASLARIMEQVK

-1694 GTPDSSTIASQ
+1694 GTPDSSTVAGQ
-1705 NIIKLDDKRQKIDG
+1705 NIVKVNNQGQAIDG

-1754 GAVPV
+1754 GAVPIV
-1759 V
+1759 

>member
-17 VKTDAQLIDQV
+17 VKTDAQLIDQI
-28 LNALGK
+28 LNSLGR

-39 LDSSFEQST
+39 LDSSFEEST
-48 NKVKQEADDT
+48 DKVKQKADET
-58 SKEVNQ
+58 SKDVDE
-64 KLSKPVQFKWT
+64 KLSKPVDIKAD

-81 KDKTQQTDEEIKS
+81 QEKTNQTKRD
-94 VPKEVETKFS
+94 
-104 AVTDEA
+104 
-110 KSKTV
+110 
-115 ELQNAFKAVPKSTET
+115 
-130 KNEVNNSDAKAK
+130 
-142 VEETKKELDSVPKDT
+142 LDSVPKET
-157 KTKQTADNADLKEK
+157 RTEQKADNKDAVEK
-171 ANQSKKEINKV
+171 ARQAKEEIDKV
-182 PDKKDTK
+182 PDKKNSK
-189 LTGTDETK
+189 LDSTDNTK
-197 KATDSASK
+197 KATDSASR
-205 NADDAGKHFSKLHEI
+205 NADNAGKHFSKLHEI

-233 VQTGLSVIKN
+233 AQTALGTIKN
-243 TLGGVITEGTHYNR
+243 AVGGLITEGTHYNR
-257 LQQDMIAQWTTLTG
+257 LQQDMLAQWNTLTG

-290 QNSTE
+290 QNSVE

-305 AVTNSAGK
+305 AVTNSSSK
-313 TRELSK
+313 TRDLSK
-319 SVLTLQDAFGQS
+319 AVLTLQDAFGQS

-367 EELVAYEQ
+367 EELVEYER

-383 TTSQVRDMMSA
+383 TTAQVRDMMSN

-403 TVLIGMGEKYK
+403 TVLIGMGKKYK

-435 PVLAGAIVKPFQELK
+435 PVLAGAIVKPFQDLK

-482 GVMTVINTFAVSFK
+482 GVMTVINTFAMSFR
-496 ANIAGAFEG
+496 ANIAGAFQG
-505 SHLSD
+505 SHLGD
-510 IGNSFRDIGKA
+510 ISNSFRDIGKA

-533 GVISG
+533 GVIS
-538 NIFKAFANLLTG
+538 ANALKGVADVING
-550 IVSGFQGIGRQK
+550 IVEGFRDLGKQRT
-562 SALDFSGVAKIFY
+562 SLDFSGVTKIFQ
-575 SLSQAINAVMV
+575 SLSQTINQLMV
-586 YLQPLINKLGEFIGI
+586 HLRPLRKEIGEFSGI
-601 FAKGAFSGIVTVFQD
+601 FARGSLSVAVD
-616 ISSAIGKVASKLV
+616 IIRDITNLVGKLAEKMV
-629 DLIPQMDDT
+629 DLIPQMQDT
-638 NKAVDGVAK
+638 DQTIDEVAK
-647 HRAAIEKLGK
+647 HRQAIEMLGK
-657 VFGGL
+657 AFTVL
-662 ITAILAGKATF
+662 ITAILAGKGTFSVFKGIKSGFDGIKSSVKTIKVAQTTF
-673 KVLDTM
+673 KGLGEVFPSLAIGVDKVKAS
-679 RFGIVGI
+679 FGT
-686 GNAFRALKNAPS
+686 LKA
-698 ILAALSKAF
+698 
-707 PNVTKA
+707 V
-713 IKGVKEAFDLLKLA
+713 
-727 FMTNPFMATVAV
+727 FMANPFMATVAV
-739 IVALGLAFYEAY
+739 IAALGLAFYEAY

-760 IDKAAET
+760 VNKAADT
-767 VRKSFDGMVRNV
+767 VHKSFDGMVRNV
-779 EAFNKSFVKG
+779 QAFNKSFVNG
-789 LKAVVDWIKKNWST
+789 LKVVIDWVKKNWTT

-824 KFKKWVDDLGKNIS
+824 KFKKWVDDLGKNLS

-864 AAIDWIKKNWSGLTL
+864 TAIDWVKKNWSGLAL
-879 LMVAPI
+879 LIVNPI
-885 AGAIKLLYD
+885 AGAAKLLYD
-894 NNPKFKKWVDSLGQN
+894 NNPKFKKWVNSLGKN
-909 LKKGFDGMLK
+909 FKKGFDGMLK

-924 FKGLWTGIGNWG
+924 FKGLWAGIGNWG
-936 KQVSKNWGNFVKGLS
+936 KQVSKNWGNFVKDLS

-981 KWDKAWKNNKKTL
+981 KWDKAWKNNKKAL

-1001 QSNIS
+1001 QSNIN

-1038 IDSFDRMKQNTRNW
+1038 IDSFDRMKQNTSNW

-1091 RTARFGSDMQN
+1091 RTSRFGSDMQN
-1102 WLNNFGPNFKA
+1102 WLNNFGPNFKS

-1241 ASETAMVM
+1241 ASETAMIM
-1249 QSMGIAHFAKG
+1249 QGMGITHFAKG
-1260 TGWLGNITNSVGS
+1260 TGWLGNITKSVGS

-1285 VDDLKKYFEL
+1285 VDDLKKYFDL

-1387 SGLVQYAVEHAFHKA
+1387 SGLVQYTVEHAFHKA
-1402 FPAGSSGQYAATQA
+1402 FPAGSSAQYAATQS
-1416 VSNPQP
+1416 VDNPQP

-1427 FGAGGANHVG
+1427 FGSGGANHVG

-1460 KISAVHEGPVS
+1460 KISAVHEGLVS

-1630 ELDSPKVIGVGEDG
+1630 EFDSPKVIGVGEDG

-1673 SPTASLARIMDQVK
+1673 SPTASLARIMEQVK

-1694 GTPDSSTIASQ
+1694 GTPDSSTVAGQ
-1705 NIIKLDDKRQKIDG
+1705 NIVKVNNQGQAIDG

-1724 FIVSDKEMARATYPT
+1724 FIVSDKEMARAIYPT

>member
-39 LDSSFEQST
+39 LDNSFEQST
-48 NKVKQEADDT
+48 SKVKQEADET
-58 SKEVNQ
+58 SKEVNE

-142 VEETKKELDSVPKDT
+142 VEETKKELDSVPKDA

-171 ANQSKKEINKV
+171 TNQSKEEINKV

-197 KATDSASK
+197 NATDSASK

-383 TTSQVRDMMSA
+383 TTAQVRDMMSA
-394 GKISADAMN
+394 GKISADTMN

-496 ANIAGAFEG
+496 ANIAGAIQG

-629 DLIPQMDDT
+629 DLIPQMDNT

-760 IDKAAET
+760 VDKAAET

-779 EAFNKSFVKG
+779 EAFTKAFVKG
-789 LKAVVDWIKKNWST
+789 WDDTKKNT
-803 LLRMLV
+803 
-809 DPIGGGLKLLYDNNP
+809 G
-824 KFKKWVDDLGKNIS
+824 KFFSDLGKTIS
-838 NGWSSIK
+838 DSWNNIK
-845 KNTSKFF
+845 KTTTKFF
-852 TDLPKNISKGMK
+852 TDLPKNISKGMQ
-864 AAIDWIKKNWSGLTL
+864 AAIDWIKKNWLGLALLIVNPISGA
-879 LMVAPI
+879 V
-885 AGAIKLLYD
+885 KLLYD
-894 NNPKFKKWVDSLGQN
+894 NNPKFKKWVDSLGKTFQ
-909 LKKGFDGMLK
+909 KGWDGMLK
-919 NSHNF
+919 ASHNF

-936 KQVSKNWGNFVKGLS
+936 KQVSKNWGNFVKGLND
-951 ENRYVKAFKKGNLFG
+951 NRYVKAFKKGNLFG

-971 AQSRMKDFGK
+971 AQSQMKDFGK
-981 KWDKAWKNNKKTL
+981 KWDKTWKNNKKAL
-994 ADSFSNM
+994 SDSFKQM
-1001 QSNIS
+1001 QKNTTN
-1006 KWGTNTHKWYDK
+1006 WGKDTHKWYDK
-1018 FNKQFKKKWDNGWK
+1018 FNSQFKKKWNNGWSNAKK
-1032 NNKQAL
+1032 NLVN
-1038 IDSFDRMKQNTRNW
+1038 SFDDMKRNTSNW
-1052 GNNIH
+1052 GSNIH
-1057 KWYDNFNKNFSK
+1057 KWYDDFNKNFSK

-1076 DTRKNLSTAWSKMQD
+1076 DARKNLSNAWSKMQD
-1091 RTARFGSDMQN
+1091 RTSRFGSDMQD
-1102 WLNNFGPNFKA
+1102 WLSNFGPNFKA
-1113 GWKSLSKGVQ
+1113 GWKSLSKGVR
-1123 NIFGDMW
+1123 NIFSDMW
-1130 TAMKKLGKDAMGG
+1130 DAMKKLGKDAMGG
-1143 LIDIVNGGISG
+1143 LIDIVNAGISG
-1154 INTVIYAFGGKGDTI
+1154 INTVIYAFGGKSDTI

-1212 LFRPSTGEFGVFQGR
+1212 LFRPSTGEFGIFQGR
-1227 NTTTMLMPGDEILN
+1227 NTTTMLMPGDEVLN

-1249 QSMGIAHFAKG
+1249 QGMGITHFAKG
-1260 TGWLGNITNSVGS
+1260 TGFMGWL
-1273 FFGGIGSWVKDK
+1273 GGIGSWIGNTAGHLKDLFNMATKIIAHPIDYVKD
-1285 VDDLKKYFEL
+1285 V
-1295 AKKII
+1295 
-1300 SNPTQYVESIF
+1300 F

-1316 NSGQR
+1316 NSGKR
-1321 SMKALASG
+1321 SMKELASG

-1338 QSFWKTLWNMVSGQ
+1338 QAFWSTLWSMVSGKL
-1352 FNGGA
+1352 NGGGA
-1357 ANSDLLAAAQKYGS
+1357 EGGLLGAVEKYGK
-1371 GHPYV
+1371 GKPYV
-1376 WGAKGADAFDC
+1376 WGASGPDTFDC
-1387 SGLVQYAVEHAFHKA
+1387 SGLVMYALQKA
-1402 FPAGSSGQYAATQA
+1402 FGKSFPHYSGAQYNATTP

-1427 FGAGGANHVG
+1427 FGPGGSDHVG
-1437 IYAGGDNYY
+1437 VYAGGGKYW
-1446 SAQSPSASPNIGMG
+1446 SAMSPSSNPNIGM
-1460 KISAVHEGPVS
+1460 SAVKDGPSSNIS
-1471 YRRIPGINALGKSG
+1471 YRRVPGLKGEGSSS
-1485 DNVKANSGLEKWI
+1485 DVKANNRLEAFI
-1498 KKTIAPG
+1498 KKMPGLKG
-1505 FWKFIDKLNSLFN
+1505 FWSMIDKLNGLFGIGADSADPSGFGVSRWGETIKQVAAEMHADVTGTDIAKILSMIKGESGGNPKAVQPGSDPDGDGSGPAMGLLQFKRGTYKAYTMGGSIMGGTNQLRALFN
-1518 VSIGSG
+1518 DSNWKNDIHFGAG
-1524 GPNSAPTGD
+1524 WGPTG
-1533 HKHWLKQAGIPESW
+1533 HRRFSGSW
-1547 FNGLNSI
+1547 H
-1554 IQQESGW
+1554 
-1561 RVNATNPSS
+1561 
-1570 GAYGIPQS
+1570 
-1578 LPGNKMAS
+1578 
-1586 AGSDWRTNPI
+1586 
-1596 TQLKWMYS
+1596 
-1604 YIKGR
+1604 
-1609 YGSLQNALSFRA
+1609 
-1621 ANGWYGNGG
+1621 GNGG
-1630 ELDSPKVIGVGEDG
+1630 EFDKPEVIGVGEDG

-1673 SPTASLARIMDQVK
+1673 SPTASLARIMEQVK

-1694 GTPDSSTIASQ
+1694 GTPDSSTVAGQ
-1705 NIIKLDDKRQKIDG
+1705 NIIKVNNQGQAIDG

-1724 FIVSDKEMARATYPT
+1724 LIVSDKEMARATYPT

-1754 GAVPV
+1754 GAIPIV
-1759 V
+1759 

>member
-17 VKTDAQLIDQV
+17 VKTDAQLIDQI
-28 LNALGK
+28 LNSLGR

-39 LDSSFEQST
+39 LDSSFEEST
-48 NKVKQEADDT
+48 NKVKQDADDA
-58 SKEVNQ
+58 SKEVND
-64 KLSKPVQFKWT
+64 KLSKPVDIKAD

-81 KDKTQQTDEEIKS
+81 QEKTNQTKRD
-94 VPKEVETKFS
+94 
-104 AVTDEA
+104 
-110 KSKTV
+110 
-115 ELQNAFKAVPKSTET
+115 
-130 KNEVNNSDAKAK
+130 
-142 VEETKKELDSVPKDT
+142 LDSVPKET
-157 KTKQTADNADLKEK
+157 KTEQKADNKDVVEKSRQTKE
-171 ANQSKKEINKV
+171 EVDKV

-189 LTGTDETK
+189 LNGTDNTK
-197 KATDSASK
+197 KATDSASR
-205 NADDAGKHFSKLHEI
+205 NADNAGKHFSKLHEI

-233 VQTGLSVIKN
+233 AQTALGTIKN
-243 TLGGVITEGTHYNR
+243 AIGGLITEGTHYNR
-257 LQQDMIAQWTTLTG
+257 LQQDMLAQWTTLTG

-367 EELVAYEQ
+367 EELVEYER

-383 TTSQVRDMMSA
+383 TTAQVRDMMSN

-403 TVLIGMGEKYK
+403 TVLIEMGKKYK

-435 PVLAGAIVKPFQELK
+435 PVLAGAIVKPFQDLK

-482 GVMTVINTFAVSFK
+482 GVMTVINTFAMSFK
-496 ANIAGAFEG
+496 ANIAGAFQG
-505 SHLSD
+505 SHLGD
-510 IGNSFRDIGKA
+510 ISNSFRDIGKA

-533 GVISG
+533 GVISA
-538 NIFKAFANLLTG
+538 NIFNVFANLLSG
-550 IVSGFQGIGRQK
+550 IVEGLRNVGKQRS
-562 SALDFSGVAKIFY
+562 SLDFSGVTKTFQ
-575 SLSQAINAVMV
+575 SLSQSINAVMV
-586 YLQPLINKLGEFIGI
+586 RLRPLIKEFGEFIGI
-601 FAKGAFSGIVTVFQD
+601 FAKGTFEGIVTVFQD
-616 ISSAIGKVASKLV
+616 ISNLVGKVASKLAETLPYMQTT
-629 DLIPQMDDT
+629 D
-638 NKAVDGVAK
+638 KAVDGVTR
-647 HRAAIEKLGK
+647 HRASIERLGK

-662 ITAILAGKATF
+662 IAAIVAGKTTF

-679 RFGIVGI
+679 RLGIVGI
-686 GNAFRALKNAPS
+686 GNTISTFRKAPT
-698 ILAALSKAF
+698 IIAGISKAF
-707 PNVTKA
+707 PVLGKA
-713 IKGVKEAFDLLKLA
+713 INGVKGAFDLLKLA
-727 FMTNPFMATVAV
+727 FLVNPFMATVAV
-739 IVALGLAFYEAY
+739 IAALGLAFYEAY

-760 IDKAAET
+760 VNKAADT
-767 VRKSFDGMVRNV
+767 VHKSFDGMVQNV
-779 EAFNKSFVKG
+779 QAFTKAFVKG
-789 LKAVVDWIKKNWST
+789 WDDTKKNT
-803 LLRMLV
+803 
-809 DPIGGGLKLLYDNNP
+809 G
-824 KFKKWVDDLGKNIS
+824 KFFSDLGKNIS
-838 NGWSSIK
+838 DSWNNISK
-845 KNTSKFF
+845 TTSKFF

-981 KWDKAWKNNKKTL
+981 KWDKAWKNNKKAL

-1001 QSNIS
+1001 QSNID

-1032 NNKQAL
+1032 NDKQAL
-1038 IDSFDRMKQNTRNW
+1038 IDSFDRMKQNTSNW

-1091 RTARFGSDMQN
+1091 RTSRFGSDMQN

-1130 TAMKKLGKDAMGG
+1130 DAMKKLGKDAMGG

-1212 LFRPSTGEFGVFQGR
+1212 LFRPATGEFGVFQGR
-1227 NTTTMLMPGDEILN
+1227 NTTTMLIPGDEILN
-1241 ASETAMVM
+1241 ASETAMIM
-1249 QSMGIAHFAKG
+1249 QGMGITHFAKG

-1285 VDDLKKYFEL
+1285 VDDLKKYFDL

-1387 SGLVQYAVEHAFHKA
+1387 SGLVQYAVEHAFHKS
-1402 FPAGSSGQYAATQA
+1402 FPAGSSAQYAATQS
-1416 VSNPQP
+1416 VDNPQP

-1446 SAQSPSASPNIGMG
+1446 SAQSPNASPNIGMG

-1505 FWKFIDKLNSLFN
+1505 FWKFIDKLNGLFN

-1604 YIKGR
+1604 YIKER
-1609 YGSLQNALSFRA
+1609 YGGLQNALSFRA
-1621 ANGWYGNGG
+1621 AHGWYGNGG
-1630 ELDSPKVIGVGEDG
+1630 EFDSPKVIGVGEDG

-1687 YSSVAGY
+1687 YSSIAGY

-1719 NTVIK
+1719 DTVIK

-1754 GAVPV
+1754 GAIPV

>member
-39 LDSSFEQST
+39 LDNSFEQST
-48 NKVKQEADDT
+48 SKVKQEADET

-142 VEETKKELDSVPKDT
+142 VEETKKELESVPKDT
-157 KTKQTADNADLKEK
+157 KTKQTADNTDVKEK
-171 ANQSKKEINKV
+171 AQKSKEEVNKV
-182 PDKKDTK
+182 PKKHNTDLDATDKTK
-189 LTGTDETK
+189 S
-197 KATDSASK
+197 ATDSASK
-205 NADDAGKHFSKLHEI
+205 NADNAGKHFSKLHEI

-233 VQTGLSVIKN
+233 VQAGLSVIKN

-257 LQQDMIAQWTTLTG
+257 LQQDMFAQWTTLTG

-383 TTSQVRDMMSA
+383 TTSQVRDMMSQ

-403 TVLIGMGEKYK
+403 TVLIGMGKKYK

-435 PVLAGAIVKPFQELK
+435 PVLAGAIVKPFQNLK

-496 ANIAGAFEG
+496 ANIAGAIQG

-510 IGNSFRDIGKA
+510 IGNSFRNIGKA

-533 GVISG
+533 GVIGG
-538 NIFKAFANLLTG
+538 NIFKTFANLLTG

-562 SALDFSGVAKIFY
+562 SALDFSGVAKIFS
-575 SLSQAINAVMV
+575 SLSQAINAVMA
-586 YLQPLINKLGEFIGI
+586 YLQPLIHKLGEFIGI

-616 ISSAIGKVASKLV
+616 ISNAIGKVASKLV
-629 DLIPQMDDT
+629 DLIPPMNNT

-679 RFGIVGI
+679 RFGFLGI
-686 GNAFRALKNAPS
+686 ANTFSKIAKGKTL
-698 ILAALSKAF
+698 IEGLTKAF
-707 PNVTKA
+707 PNLTKA
-713 IKGVKEAFDLLKLA
+713 IKGVKGAFDLLKLA

-739 IVALGLAFYEAY
+739 LVALGLAFYEAY

-760 IDKAAET
+760 INKAAET

-779 EAFNKSFVKG
+779 KAFNKSFVKG
-789 LKAVVDWIKKNWST
+789 FKAVIDWVKKNWLGLA
-803 LLRMLV
+803 LLIIN
-809 DPIGGGLKLLYDNNP
+809 PISGGLKLLYDNNP
-824 KFKKWVDDLGKNIS
+824 KFKKWVDNLGKI
-838 NGWSSIK
+838 
-845 KNTSKFF
+845 
-852 TDLPKNISKGMK
+852 
-864 AAIDWIKKNWSGLTL
+864 
-879 LMVAPI
+879 
-885 AGAIKLLYD
+885 
-894 NNPKFKKWVDSLGQN
+894 FKKGW
-909 LKKGFDGMLK
+909 DGMLK
-919 NSHNF
+919 AGHNC
-924 FKGLWTGIGNWG
+924 FKGLLTGIGNWG
-936 KQVSKNWGNFVKGLS
+936 K
-951 ENRYVKAFKKGNLFG
+951 
-966 TLFKD
+966 D
-971 AQSRMKDFGK
+971 
-981 KWDKAWKNNKKTL
+981 
-994 ADSFSNM
+994 
-1001 QSNIS
+1001 
-1006 KWGTNTHKWYDK
+1006 THKWYDK
-1018 FNKQFKKKWDNGWK
+1018 FNSQFQKKWNNGWSSAKK
-1032 NNKQAL
+1032 NL
-1038 IDSFDRMKQNTRNW
+1038 INSFDDMKRNTSNW
-1052 GNNIH
+1052 GSNIH
-1057 KWYDNFNKNFSK
+1057 KWYDDFNNNFRK

-1076 DTRKNLSTAWSKMQD
+1076 DTRKNLSNAWSKMQG
-1091 RTARFGSDMQN
+1091 RTSSFGSGMHD
-1102 WLNNFGPNFKA
+1102 WLSNFGSRFKA
-1113 GWKSLSKGVQ
+1113 GWKSLSRGVR

-1130 TAMKKLGKDAMGG
+1130 DAMKRLGKNAMGG
-1143 LIDIVNGGISG
+1143 LIDIVNAGISG
-1154 INTVIYAFGGKGDTI
+1154 INTVIHAFGGSSHTI
-1169 KKIPKKF
+1169 KRIPKRF

-1212 LFRPSTGEFGVFQGR
+1212 LFRPSTGEFGIFQGR
-1227 NTTTMLMPGDEILN
+1227 NTTAMLMPGDEVLN

-1249 QSMGIAHFAKG
+1249 QGMGITHFAKG
-1260 TGWLGNITNSVGS
+1260 TGFMGWL
-1273 FFGGIGSWVKDK
+1273 GGIGSWISNTAGHLKDLFNMATKIVAHPINYVKD
-1285 VDDLKKYFEL
+1285 
-1295 AKKII
+1295 
-1300 SNPTQYVESIF
+1300 IF

-1316 NSGQR
+1316 NSGKR

-1329 LFDQANKNV
+1329 LFDQANKYV
-1338 QSFWKTLWNMVSGQ
+1338 QTFWKTLWSMVSAKLDG
-1352 FNGGA
+1352 GGA
-1357 ANSDLLAAAQKYGS
+1357 EGGLLGAVEKYGK
-1371 GHPYV
+1371 GKPYV
-1376 WGAKGADAFDC
+1376 WGAEGPDAFDC
-1387 SGLVQYAVEHAFHKA
+1387 SGLVMYALQKA
-1402 FPAGSSGQYAATQA
+1402 FGKSFPHYSGAQYNATTP

-1427 FGAGGANHVG
+1427 FGPGGSDHVG
-1437 IYAGGDNYY
+1437 VYAGGGKYW
-1446 SAQSPSASPNIGMG
+1446 SAMSPSSNPNIGM
-1460 KISAVHEGPVS
+1460 SAVKDGPSSNIS
-1471 YRRIPGINALGKSG
+1471 YRRIPGLKGEGSSN
-1485 DNVKANSGLEKWI
+1485 DVKANNGLEAFI
-1498 KKTIAPG
+1498 KKMPGLKG
-1505 FWKFIDKLNSLFN
+1505 FWSMIDKLNGLFGIGADSADPSGFGVSRWGETIKQVAAEMHADVTGTDIAKILSMIKGESGGNPKAVQPGSDPDGDGSGPAIGLLQYKRGTYKAYTMGGSIMGGTNQLRALFN
-1518 VSIGSG
+1518 DSNWKNDIHFGAGWS
-1524 GPNSAPTGD
+1524 PTG
-1533 HKHWLKQAGIPESW
+1533 HRRFSGSW
-1547 FNGLNSI
+1547 H
-1554 IQQESGW
+1554 
-1561 RVNATNPSS
+1561 
-1570 GAYGIPQS
+1570 
-1578 LPGNKMAS
+1578 
-1586 AGSDWRTNPI
+1586 
-1596 TQLKWMYS
+1596 
-1604 YIKGR
+1604 
-1609 YGSLQNALSFRA
+1609 
-1621 ANGWYGNGG
+1621 GNGG
-1630 ELDSPKVIGVGEDG
+1630 EFDKPEVIGVGEDG

-1673 SPTASLARIMDQVK
+1673 SPTASLARIMEQVK

-1694 GTPDSSTIASQ
+1694 GTPDSNTVAGQ
-1705 NIIKLDDKRQKIDG
+1705 NIVKVNNQSQAIDG